1 MAPGM
6 VRYLGIKRATT
17 AIVLICMI
25 MLSLFSVTSGKRV
38 LLGSLDEED
47 VHEIE
52 TTSLIVGILTLIL
65 CFGCV
70 GYYWYN
76 KKQQYSQWINEDVPP
91 YIVL

>member
-1 MAPGM
+1 MRKNQITLFIVCIIAFSSFAIGNCSS
-6 VRYLGIKRATT
+6 KR
-17 AIVLICMI
+17 
-25 MLSLFSVTSGKRV
+25 R
-38 LLGSLDEED
+38 LLGDLDEED

-52 TTSLIVGILTLIL
+52 TTSVIVGILTLICCL
-65 CFGCV
+65 GCF

>member
-1 MAPGM
+1 MA
-6 VRYLGIKRATT
+6 RYLGIKRATT
-17 AIVLICMI
+17 AIALICMI
-25 MLSLFSVTSGKRV
+25 VLSLFSVASGKRV

-52 TTSLIVGILTLIL
+52 TTSLIVGILTLICCL
-65 CFGCV
+65 GCF

>member
-1 MAPGM
+1 MA
-6 VRYLGIKRATT
+6 RYLGIKRATT
-17 AIVLICMI
+17 AIALICMI
-25 MLSLFSVTSGKRV
+25 VLSLFSVASGKRV

-65 CFGCV
+65 CFGCA

>member
-1 MAPGM
+1 MA
-6 VRYLGIKRATT
+6 RYLGIKRATT
-17 AIVLICMI
+17 AIALICMI
-25 MLSLFSVTSGKRV
+25 VLSLFSVASGKRV

-52 TTSLIVGILTLIL
+52 PTSLIVGIWTLIL

>member
-1 MAPGM
+1 MA
-6 VRYLGIKRATT
+6 RYLGIKRATT
-17 AIVLICMI
+17 AIVRICMI
-25 MLSLFSVTSGKRV
+25 VLSLFSVASGKRV

-70 GYYWYN
+70 GYYWY
-76 KKQQYSQWINEDVPP
+76 KLLAI
-91 YIVL
+91 

>member
-1 MAPGM
+1 MFVIM
-6 VRYLGIKRATT
+6 QRKWFVLL
-17 AIVLICMI
+17 IVIVI
-25 MLSLFSVTSGKRV
+25 LFSSFCVGKGNKRR
-38 LLGSLDEED
+38 LLGELDEKD
-47 VHEIE
+47 VNEIE